1 LKRLMACWGQG
12 VRGAGFGML
21 LELAADGRVEAA
33 MAWPESKIATCYLKQ
48 AKKDVFPRPPSAG
61 FWVAVSLRFGKQE
74 AIEVPVPAPA
84 RPVHG
89 RARGRWGSP
98 A

>member
-1 LKRLMACWGQG
+1 M
-12 VRGAGFGML
+12 RGAGFGML

-33 MAWPESKIATCYLKQ
+33 MAWPESKIATSYLKQ